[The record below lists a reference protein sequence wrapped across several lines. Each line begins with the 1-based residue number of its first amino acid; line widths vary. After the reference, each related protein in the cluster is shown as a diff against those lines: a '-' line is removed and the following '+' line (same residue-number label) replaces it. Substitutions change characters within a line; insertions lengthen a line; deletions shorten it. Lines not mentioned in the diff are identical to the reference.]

1 MIQVSAVIILLSIKS
16 GEYRV
21 ALKGVKR
28 WPGIDGRVAL
38 VTGATR
44 GIGRAVADA
53 LALEGALVIGT
64 ATKQEG
70 VATINER
77 LKSQTAPGYGV
88 ELDVSDHEAVS
99 ATLDRISTKY
109 GPPSILVNNAGIVR
123 DNLMIRMKNEDWDQ
137 VISTNLSSHFY
148 VAKACLR
155 GMIKARWGRIINIS
169 SVVGLTGNAGQTNYA
184 SAKAGIIGFTKS
196 LAQEVASRNITVNSI
211 APGFVNTDM
220 TSQLDQ
226 TQTESL
232 CLEIPA
238 RRLGVPADIA
248 AAVVFLVS
256 DSAGYITGETLNIS
270 GGLFI
275 G

>member
-1 MIQVSAVIILLSIKS
+1 MD
-16 GEYRV
+16 
-21 ALKGVKR
+21 LKGAKR

-44 GIGRAVADA
+44 GIGLAVADA

-64 ATKQEG
+64 ATKKEG
-70 VATINER
+70 VAAINER
-77 LKSQTAPGYGV
+77 FKSQSTIGYGV
-88 ELDVSDHEAVS
+88 ELDVSDDEAVS
-99 ATLDRISTKY
+99 AVLDRISAKY
-109 GPPSILVNNAGIVR
+109 APPSILINNAGIVR

-148 VAKACLR
+148 VTKACLR
-155 GMIKARWGRIINIS
+155 NMIKGRWGRIINIS
-169 SVVGLTGNAGQTNYA
+169 SVVGLAGNAGQTNYA

-211 APGFVNTDM
+211 APGFIDTDM
-220 TSQLDQ
+220 TNQLDQ
-226 TQTESL
+226 TQAESL
-232 CLEIPA
+232 CSKIPA
-238 RRLGVPADIA
+238 RRLGIPGDIA

-256 DSAGYITGETLNIS
+256 DNAGYITGETLNIS

>member
-1 MIQVSAVIILLSIKS
+1 M
-16 GEYRV
+16 
-21 ALKGVKR
+21 ALKSVKR

-64 ATKQEG
+64 ATKKEG
-70 VATINER
+70 VETINER
-77 LKSQTAPGYGV
+77 FKSKAVLGHGV
-88 ELDVSDHEAVS
+88 ELDASDYGAVS
-99 ATLDRISTKY
+99 EVLDRISTKY
-109 GPPSILVNNAGIVR
+109 GSPSILVNNAGIVR
-123 DNLMIRMKNEDWDQ
+123 DNLMVRMKSTEWDQ
-137 VISTNLSSHFY
+137 VISTNLSSNFY

-155 GMIKARWGRIINIS
+155 GMIKARWGRIVNIS
-169 SVVGLTGNAGQTNYA
+169 SIVGLAGNAGQTNYA

-211 APGFVNTDM
+211 APGFVSTDM
-220 TSQLDQ
+220 TGQLDQ
-226 TQTESL
+226 TQTELL
-232 CLEIPA
+232 CSKIPA
-238 RRLGVPADIA
+238 RRLGIPADIA
-248 AAVVFLVS
+248 AAVIFLVS
-256 DSAGYITGETLNIS
+256 DSASYITGETLNIS

>member
-1 MIQVSAVIILLSIKS
+1 
-16 GEYRV
+16 V
-21 ALKGVKR
+21 ALKSVKR

-64 ATKQEG
+64 ATKKEG
-70 VATINER
+70 VETINER
-77 LKSQTAPGYGV
+77 FKSKAVLGHGV
-88 ELDVSDHEAVS
+88 ELDASDYGAVS
-99 ATLDRISTKY
+99 EVLDRISTKY
-109 GPPSILVNNAGIVR
+109 GSPSILVNNAGIVR
-123 DNLMIRMKNEDWDQ
+123 DNLMVRMKSTEWDQ
-137 VISTNLSSHFY
+137 VISTNLSSNFY

-155 GMIKARWGRIINIS
+155 GMIKARWGRIVNIS
-169 SVVGLTGNAGQTNYA
+169 SIVGLAGNAGQTNYA

-211 APGFVNTDM
+211 APGFVSTDM
-220 TSQLDQ
+220 TGQLDQ
-226 TQTESL
+226 TQTELL
-232 CLEIPA
+232 CSKIPA
-238 RRLGVPADIA
+238 RRLGIPADIA
-248 AAVVFLVS
+248 AAVIFLVS
-256 DSAGYITGETLNIS
+256 DSASYITGETLNIS

>member
-1 MIQVSAVIILLSIKS
+1 M
-16 GEYRV
+16 

-53 LALEGALVIGT
+53 LAFEGALVIGT
-64 ATKQEG
+64 ATKKEG
-70 VATINER
+70 VTTINER
-77 LKSQTAPGYGV
+77 FKSQTALGYGV
-88 ELDVSDHEAVS
+88 ELDVSDHGAVS
-99 ATLDRISTKY
+99 AALDRISTKY

-211 APGFVNTDM
+211 APGFINTDM

-226 TQTESL
+226 TQTKSL
-232 CLEIPA
+232 CSEIPA
-238 RRLGVPADIA
+238 RRLGVPTDIA
-248 AAVVFLVS
+248 AAVVFLAS

>member
-1 MIQVSAVIILLSIKS
+1 M
-16 GEYRV
+16 
-21 ALKGVKR
+21 KR
-28 WPGIDGRVAL
+28 AS
-38 VTGATR
+38 
-44 GIGRAVADA
+44 
-53 LALEGALVIGT
+53 LAI
-64 ATKQEG
+64 
-70 VATINER
+70 
-77 LKSQTAPGYGV
+77 
-88 ELDVSDHEAVS
+88 
-99 ATLDRISTKY
+99 
-109 GPPSILVNNAGIVR
+109 
-123 DNLMIRMKNEDWDQ
+123 
-137 VISTNLSSHFY
+137 
-148 VAKACLR
+148 
-155 GMIKARWGRIINIS
+155 

-211 APGFVNTDM
+211 APGFINTDM

-232 CLEIPA
+232 CSEIPA

-248 AAVVFLVS
+248 AAVVFLAS